1 MKMYM
6 KGSKRSKET
15 GNPIPNTIAY
25 AAIKNFLVSKEF
37 AETREE
43 YCIGKLDKKQVS
55 QIMTDIKW
63 LFRNYKDLEVLTIED
78 SNNKSIRFTL

>member
-15 GNPIPNTIAY
+15 SNPIPNTIAY

-37 AETREE
+37 EEVREE
-43 YCIGKLDKKQVS
+43 YCISNLDKKQVS

-63 LFRNYKDLEVLTIED
+63 LFRNYKGLEVLTLED
-78 SNNKSIRFTL
+78 SNNKSMRFVL

>member
-6 KGSKRSKET
+6 KSNRRSREIS
-15 GNPIPNTIAY
+15 NPIPNAVAY
-25 AAIKNFLVSKEF
+25 AVIRNFLVSKEF
-37 AETREE
+37 EETREE
-43 YCIGKLDKKQVS
+43 YYISKLDKKQVN

-78 SNNKSIRFTL
+78 SEKKSMRFIL

>member
-6 KGSKRSKET
+6 KGNKRSKET
-15 GNPIPNTIAY
+15 SSPIPNTIAY

-63 LFRNYKDLEVLTIED
+63 LFRNYKDMEVLAIED
-78 SNNKSIRFTL
+78 SDNKAIKFIL